1 MQTAV
6 GSVWKQNFNSMGLN
20 RKYKNIIA
28 ASHQLPEWV
37 FFSSQSIFSLKG

>member
-28 ASHQLPEWV
+28 ASSSATRMS